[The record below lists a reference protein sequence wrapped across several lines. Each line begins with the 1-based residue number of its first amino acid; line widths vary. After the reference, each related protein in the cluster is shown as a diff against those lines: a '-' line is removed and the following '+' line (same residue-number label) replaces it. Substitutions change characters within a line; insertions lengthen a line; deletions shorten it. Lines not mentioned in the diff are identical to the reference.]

1 MSRSDLGLVAPR
13 IGLLNILRRSKL
25 LGKGKLRRNYESAI
39 RIGNRVA
46 RFHNGSTFSIFVPNS
61 LLICAVNSA
70 AGEAKLCRVF
80 G

>member
-46 RFHNGSTFSIFVPNS
+46 RFHNETIFSILVS
-61 LLICAVNSA
+61 ELYRRE
-70 AGEAKLCRVF
+70 GH
-80 G
+80 